1 MKKVLTYYILVFLV
15 LSGCIEPYVPKIEGS
30 ADEVYVITGEVKNL
44 PGYQTLAV
52 SRASS
57 ISDPKYMPLSS
68 CLILIEDDKGNSFT
82 MEEYDA
88 GKYRVWM
95 DQHELVPGNS
105 YRVRVKTPSGEEIQS
120 DFDRMPNPSVIDSIY
135 FERKDAFQKNTGLP
149 VKGLQFYIDFHSDD
163 TENRYFRWV
172 ADETWEHHA
181 PLPMEYYYDGATH
194 RIRPPDYTYIICWST
209 KPEEHIYTLSTFNIV
224 SNRYK
229 MFPLQYVD
237 NTTNKL
243 LIKYSAMIS
252 QYALSRAAFVFWEQ
266 LRINSDEQG
275 GLYEKQPLP
284 VEGNLH
290 NLSNTGNKVIGF
302 FGASSVA
309 QKRIFADGISDMD
322 ITDGAFCSPEELGI
336 GGWRNVDPSEYPVYF
351 TYVSIEGT
359 RQLRTLQRTCVDCRA
374 LGGTIVKPDFWP

>member
-1 MKKVLTYYILVFLV
+1 MKKGLTYLIFVFFV

-30 ADEVYVITGEVKNL
+30 ADEVYVVTGEVVNL
-44 PGYQTLAV
+44 PGYQSLSV

-57 ISDPKYMPLSS
+57 ISDPKYMPLSN
-68 CLILIEDDKGNSFT
+68 CLIVIEDDKGNSFT
-82 MEEYDA
+82 MEEYET

-95 DQHELVPGNS
+95 DQNELIPGNS
-105 YRVRVKTPSGEEIQS
+105 YRVRLKTPSGEEIQS

-135 FERKDAFQKNTGLP
+135 FERKDAYQKNTGLP
-149 VKGLQFYIDFHSDD
+149 LKGLQFYIDFHSDD

-181 PLPMEYYYDGATH
+181 PLPMEYYYDGASH
-194 RIRPPDYTYIICWST
+194 RIRPPDYTYNICWTT
-209 KPEEHIYTLSTFNIV
+209 KPDEHIFTLSTFNLV
-224 SNRYK
+224 SNSYK

-252 QYALSRAAFVFWEQ
+252 QYALSHAAFVFWEQ

-322 ITDGAFCSPEELGI
+322 ITDGSFCSPEELGM
-336 GGWRNVDPSEYPVYF
+336 GGWSNVAPWEYPVYF
-351 TYVSIEGT
+351 TYVSIDGT